1 MSGQPD
7 RTGTMDPVSSKS
19 PAVEGTRYALAVE
32 AIAADIAA
40 ELARD
45 DLRAEAAWDRAG
57 EAFERHRAGGP
68 HRWVFEGI
76 EPLELSANVFDA
88 LEELPDGSTAWIQGS
103 VASAAAAVVRFD
115 VFSRLAEDP
124 RMEVG

>member
-1 MSGQPD
+1 MEP
-7 RTGTMDPVSSKS
+7 RLPTP

-32 AIAADIAA
+32 AIAAEISA
-40 ELARD
+40 ELE
-45 DLRAEAAWDRAG
+45 RAGLTAGAAWERAG
-57 EAFERHRAGGP
+57 EVFERHRQGGA

-88 LEELPDGSTAWIQGS
+88 LEELPDGSTAWLQAS
-103 VASAAAAVVRFD
+103 VASATAAVVRFD

-124 RMEVG
+124 RMEVE